1 MIGEGTRRERYDY
14 DLLGRVLAEKRRRA
28 DEERRGGE
36 FRVISS
42 AHNGA
47 TGRLRDGVEHDGMP
61 S

>member
-36 FRVISS
+36 FRVIPRPDNR
-42 AHNGA
+42 AA
-47 TGRLRDGVEHDGMP
+47 GRLLDGVQHDGMP